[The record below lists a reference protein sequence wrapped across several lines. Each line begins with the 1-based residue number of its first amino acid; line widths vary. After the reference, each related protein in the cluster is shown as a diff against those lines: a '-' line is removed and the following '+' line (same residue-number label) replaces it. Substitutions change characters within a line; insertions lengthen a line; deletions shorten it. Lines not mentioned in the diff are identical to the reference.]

1 MTDDLDDPSG
11 IPRYLQVAKIVEAE
25 IRAGI
30 RKHHEAI
37 GVTCGDVHQVDGVL

>member
-11 IPRYLQVAKIVEAE
+11 IPQYLQVAKIVEAV

-30 RKHHEAI
+30 RDHEAI
-37 GVTCGDVHQVDGVL
+37 GVRCGDVHQVDGVL